1 MELDSRT
8 LCITLMLFN
17 LKLDIRL
24 MLLKHKDSECL
35 SYINSNY
42 VINNN
47 STAMEVID

>member
-24 MLLKHKDSECL
+24 MLLKHSECL

>member
-24 MLLKHKDSECL
+24 MLLKHNDKCL
-35 SYINSNY
+35 SYIKSNY